1 MQNRKLFCSLMLGGA
16 ALTLWAATA
25 AAQSSGT
32 VVIRVDDTSGA
43 HCIDAS
49 SEKVTV
55 FVRRVFTERK
65 KGWFS
70 SEQTAGVRVRT
81 LSPEGAASGQALSG
95 PSAQVVSVSGD
106 EKGRISLGMEYG
118 VASGYVLN
126 SGNGI
131 ADTMSID
138 VTLPRTKVKK
148 GFFGRSKDTSPEQIA
163 HIDLKFNEIKEAD
176 LARCKSAGY
185 ERTGALA
192 VMQSSGAPGAN
203 LLPVTNTEQ
212 EYCFRY
218 SSGSTYELLA
228 AKRKAEDGSCPAP
241 SEFQAVKN
249 NYVLMLINAQKA
261 K

>member
-1 MQNRKLFCSLMLGGA
+1 V
-16 ALTLWAATA
+16 
-25 AAQSSGT
+25 AQSSGT
-32 VVIRVDDTSGA
+32 VIIRVDDTSGA

-81 LSPEGAASGQALSG
+81 VSPDTSAGGQAMAN
-95 PSAQVVSVSGD
+95 PSSQVVSVAGD
-106 EKGRISLGMEYG
+106 ERGRMSLGMEYG
-118 VASGYVLN
+118 VASGFVLN

-138 VTLPRTKVKK
+138 VILPRTKVKK

-163 HIDLKFNEIKEAD
+163 HIDLKFNETKEPD

-192 VMQSSGAPGAN
+192 VMQSEGAPGAN

-218 SSGSTYELLA
+218 SSGSSYELLA